1 MNQHT
6 VIGIDL
12 AKRVFQ
18 VCIIDIHNQQVHIN
32 KALKN
37 MNCSISFVREHI
49 VVFFYQ
55 PPVKNF
61 ALKIRGFFALTD
73 ND

>member
-49 VVFFYQ
+49 VVFFLSTTG
-55 PPVKNF
+55 KK
-61 ALKIRGFFALTD
+61 LRTKSTRFFRI
-73 ND
+73 N